1 MPQSTQKLPCN
12 KQCKS
17 ILLFWLMSFSWDRV
31 FVTFDIWN
39 LYIWHAILVFRVF
52 LIFLQQESVFGLINH
67 SEYIFSPC
75 KRILT
80 PALCVFWSGTGL
92 IKSITGEISSDLYGL
107 SGCDIL
113 NLTFCRLDFH
123 QLLIKIS

>member
-52 LIFLQQESVFGLINH
+52 LIFLQQESVFCLIYH

-75 KRILT
+75 KRVLT

-92 IKSITGEISSDLYGL
+92 IKSITV
-107 SGCDIL
+107 
-113 NLTFCRLDFH
+113 NLKHSCF
-123 QLLIKIS
+123 IKSIKANLKHLCFTKSTKMPI